1 MPAPIQTLLSLLE
14 EVKTWLLS
22 GVAIL
27 TVIAV
32 LKDFYI
38 YQGGNDREKETAM
51 MGIKK
56 SLKMGVGIFIIIWIA
71 TYAIAKFK

>member
-14 EVKTWLLS
+14 EVKNWLLS

-27 TVIAV
+27 TVLAV

-38 YQGGNDREKETAM
+38 YQGGNDREKESAT
-51 MGIKK
+51 MGMKK
-56 SLKMGVGIFIIIWIA
+56 SLKMGVGIFIVIWIA
-71 TYAIAKFK
+71 TYAIGKFK